1 MRESTTKLSGFFV
14 FCLGDYVRARA
25 LLQMGIISIVLSN
38 QFLFHMHSSEDA
50 NGAVIYV
57 MLSIYSVIH
66 VYNLFLIKRKKIISI
81 VTVVCKC
88 LRCYI
93 ILF

>member
-1 MRESTTKLSGFFV
+1 
-14 FCLGDYVRARA
+14 
-25 LLQMGIISIVLSN
+25 
-38 QFLFHMHSSEDA
+38 MHSSEDA

-57 MLSIYSVIH
+57 ILSIYSVIH
-66 VYNLFLIKRKKIISI
+66 VYNLFIIYKNKKKIISN

>member
-1 MRESTTKLSGFFV
+1 
-14 FCLGDYVRARA
+14 
-25 LLQMGIISIVLSN
+25 
-38 QFLFHMHSSEDA
+38 MHSSEDA

>member
-14 FCLGDYVRARA
+14 VSLGDYVSS
-25 LLQMGIISIVLSN
+25 GIITNGYYFYRTVESN

-66 VYNLFLIKRKKIISI
+66 VYNLFLIKRKKSSQ
-81 VTVVCKC
+81 
-88 LRCYI
+88 L
-93 ILF
+93 